1 MTFYDWILKF
11 QEVDL
16 PIGDLAR
23 DIKTDRH
30 FPKELSTWNEFENHL
45 GISSGPVYE
54 TAKNAFNYF
63 LAENHPQ

>member
-1 MTFYDWILKF
+1 MKFYDWILRF
-11 QEVDL
+11 QDVNL

-23 DIKTDRH
+23 DIKADQH
-30 FPKELSTWNEFENHL
+30 FPKELSTWNELQGHIGATN
-45 GISSGPVYE
+45 GPVYD

>member
-1 MTFYDWILKF
+1 MKFYDWILRF
-11 QEVDL
+11 QDVNL

-23 DIKTDRH
+23 DIKADQH
-30 FPKELSTWNEFENHL
+30 FPKELSTWNELQDHIGTTN
-45 GISSGPVYE
+45 GPVYD

>member
-1 MTFYDWILKF
+1 MKFYDWILRF
-11 QEVDL
+11 QDVNL

-23 DIKTDRH
+23 DIKADQH
-30 FPKELSTWNEFENHL
+30 FPKELSTWNELQDHIGATN
-45 GISSGPVYE
+45 GPVYD